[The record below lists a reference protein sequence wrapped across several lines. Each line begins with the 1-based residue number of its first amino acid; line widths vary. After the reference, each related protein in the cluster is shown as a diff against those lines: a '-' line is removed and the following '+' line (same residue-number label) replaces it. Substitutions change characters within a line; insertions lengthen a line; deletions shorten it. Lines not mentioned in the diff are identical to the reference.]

1 MAGCGGD
8 SEPSEDKNSEEKVNT
23 ESNDTQ
29 KKEEEEKGSGE
40 TAKIT
45 FWDMMWGEAGV
56 YDVAAEALVD
66 QYNQENPNV
75 KVEYQSVPW
84 DNYYQTF

>member
-1 MAGCGGD
+1 M
-8 SEPSEDKNSEEKVNT
+8 
-23 ESNDTQ
+23 
-29 KKEEEEKGSGE
+29 
-40 TAKIT
+40 
-45 FWDMMWGEAGV
+45 

-84 DNYYQTF
+84 DNYYQTFFDGDHQRNRAGCSHGRISDSNAVCDHGGNHAAYPYCRKMAERKGSDPG